1 MKSSSK
7 LLVLSLTMAGF
18 LLAGTAAKAD
28 PISIVLD
35 SPFQIGQPGT
45 SVTFDATLFNTDPTN
60 TIYLNADSNNVD
72 SPLTVDDSGFFNNAP
87 FSLAP
92 SSSSGDFELFT
103 VDIPNGTPVGLYT
116 GSFEILGGGPSDQN
130 VVGTATFDVE
140 ITPEPGT
147 LLLLGTGLLAL
158 GFLAERKALG
168 MRI

>member
-1 MKSSSK
+1 
-7 LLVLSLTMAGF
+7 
-18 LLAGTAAKAD
+18 
-28 PISIVLD
+28 
-35 SPFQIGQPGT
+35 
-45 SVTFDATLFNTDPTN
+45 LFNTDPTN

-140 ITPEPGT
+140 ITPDPGT